1 MGAALALARRGLGN
15 VWPNPAVGCVLVKD
29 GIVAGR
35 GWTQQGGRPHAETEA
50 LSRAGAA
57 ARGSTVYVT
66 LEPCSHHG
74 KTPPCA
80 EALIGAGVARVVVA
94 CRDPDPRVDGRGIA
108 KLREAGIAVTEGVL
122 RAEAEA
128 LNAGFFLRV
137 RENRP
142 FVTLKLAGSLDMRIA
157 TASGDSKWIT
167 GETARRRAHLLRAEH
182 DAVMAGSGTVLADD
196 PKLDLRLPGL
206 ADPRRVRI
214 VADGRLR
221 IPATSQ
227 LVRTARAQPVWVLTR
242 ADAGEGRALTEAGV
256 ELLRLDRLEPRDML
270 AALAARGITRLLTE
284 GGGTL
289 AASFLGDGLVDRLA
303 VFRAGIAIGGDG
315 LSALAGLGV
324 AKLETARRYRL
335 ESVERLGDDTLEFR
349 ARV

>member
-1 MGAALALARRGLGN
+1 

-29 GIVAGR
+29 GIVVGR

-50 LSRAGAA
+50 LARAGAK
-57 ARGSTVYVT
+57 ARGSTAYVT

-74 KTPPCA
+74 VTPPCVD
-80 EALIGAGVARVVVA
+80 ALIGAGVARVVVA

-108 KLREAGIAVTEGVL
+108 KLRDAGIEVVEGVA

-142 FVTLKLAGSLDMRIA
+142 YVTLKLAGSLDMRIA
-157 TASGDSKWIT
+157 TASGESKWIT
-167 GETARRRAHLLRAEH
+167 GEASRARAHLLRAEH

-196 PKLDLRLPGL
+196 PMLDVRLPGL

-227 LVRTARAQPVWVLTR
+227 LVRSARAQPVWVLTR

-256 ELLRLDRLEPRDML
+256 ELLRLDRLEPRAML
-270 AALAARGITRLLTE
+270 EALAARGITRLLIE
-284 GGGTL
+284 GGGAL
-289 AASFLGDGLVDRLA
+289 AASFLRAGLVDRLA
-303 VFRAGIAIGGDG
+303 IFRAGIAIGGDG
-315 LSALAGLGV
+315 VAALADLGV
-324 AKLETARRYRL
+324 AKLSNAPRFAL
-335 ESVERLGDDTLEFR
+335 DGVERLGDDTLEFR
-349 ARV
+349 VRA